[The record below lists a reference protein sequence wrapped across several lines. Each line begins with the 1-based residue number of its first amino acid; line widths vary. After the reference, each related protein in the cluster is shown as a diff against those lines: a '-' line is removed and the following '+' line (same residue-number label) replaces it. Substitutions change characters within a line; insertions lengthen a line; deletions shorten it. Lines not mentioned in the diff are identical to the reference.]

1 MTTPEIFL
9 FVSHVSEDRAAAMEI
24 VEELERRGLR
34 CWIAPRDVRP
44 GRPFDDEIA
53 AAIDSSRAML
63 LIFSERCKRKR
74 IYPSGGDGRGR
85 AHKET
90 PGWHNDHFRTVAAFF
105 EQIHRL
111 QRAFAFGRKRGN
123 SHPCRCDGSWR
134 RRSGGW
140 GNPGCRRVEKP
151 SDNSGKQSQT
161 DQRCGQQR
169 RSRQRPSRARLLTPG
184 PAGLLRLIGIAV
196 GFGLGADALVLGPLR
211 SASPSCLRRSR
222 PAAELAT
229 RGGSRS

>member
-34 CWIAPRDVRP
+34 CWIAPRDVTP

-85 AHKET
+85 EPKGGDPLSHREC
-90 PGWHNDHFRTVAAFF
+90 AAQARPARAALRFALARRVRF
-105 EQIHRL
+105 TRNGDRRVGQDVSQEKTEAVVEGTSD
-111 QRAFAFGRKRGN
+111 RAFQEREPPLVANSAAGRE
-123 SHPCRCDGSWR
+123 R
-134 RRSGGW
+134 RRQEGEAERRGPRTSASAPKP
-140 GNPGCRRVEKP
+140 NPTAMPMRRKSPAGPGVK
-151 SDNSGKQSQT
+151 
-161 DQRCGQQR
+161 
-169 RSRQRPSRARLLTPG
+169 SRALDGRC
-184 PAGLLRLIGIAV
+184 RE
-196 GFGLGADALVLGPLR
+196 
-211 SASPSCLRRSR
+211 RRCW
-222 PAAELAT
+222 PHL
-229 RGGSRS
+229 